1 MKRRMC
7 VLAALWGL
15 GCGVDLSLPTV
26 NLRAPMAGAV
36 MSSRNVRL
44 KWDNA
49 NPGAAPLCVNVF
61 ARRGDEVP
69 VTRLRVAHDATE
81 RLVRSDELPAA
92 PTFFWNV
99 SDCVAPAPPARWQVV
114 VPLEP
119 ARGEAVAAGVSS
131 DVDGDA
137 RPDLFYGSL
146 RASGRRVLADAS
158 SPLWRGT
165 VYSLSRTTPSPVSFR
180 PAGDVDGDGYA
191 DMIVLDGDL
200 SVIYGGAYDE
210 LTDPVPLLRGGARDA
225 QVIGGYDLD
234 GDGRAEIAA
243 GCPGDD
249 SHGRNRGFLEVRLG
263 STGAVLH
270 VLRGDADDDQFGWF
284 CRAIGD
290 VDGDGANDLLI
301 GAPGHKVDG
310 KPGYVRLHSG
320 RSGALLHRIEGE
332 AAGDR
337 LGWCVAKLG
346 DLDGDG
352 VPDLLC
358 GAPFHDAG
366 SNDCGAVYVFSGKT
380 GARLQKLIGA
390 QAEARFG
397 WAVHGA
403 DDLDGD
409 GKPDFVV
416 GSPLEDGPTNGP
428 EAADADRGAARGF
441 SGASG
446 EPLFTLRGR
455 HPKAEFGFSV
465 CELGEVEPGQHEL
478 VVGARSDLG
487 EAGMVGTA
495 AAYRIA
501 TGKGD
506 RAPVVIEGSG
516 ELERFDPSELHQV
529 DPARTIELPT
539 AKNHTLVIGVGLAV
553 LLLLGAAFAASRR

>member
-1 MKRRMC
+1 M
-7 VLAALWGL
+7 
-15 GCGVDLSLPTV
+15 SLPT
-26 NLRAPMAGAV
+26 RG
-36 MSSRNVRL
+36 
-44 KWDNA
+44 
-49 NPGAAPLCVNVF
+49 F
-61 ARRGDEVP
+61 ALALGLS
-69 VTRLRVAHDATE
+69 TA
-81 RLVRSDELPAA
+81 
-92 PTFFWNV
+92 F
-99 SDCVAPAPPARWQVV
+99 
-114 VPLEP
+114 
-119 ARGEAVAAGVSS
+119 AVAQ
-131 DVDGDA
+131 
-137 RPDLFYGSL
+137 
-146 RASGRRVLADAS
+146 
-158 SPLWRGT
+158 
-165 VYSLSRTTPSPVSFR
+165 TPSYVFVGKAPNAQFGSTVTN
-180 PAGDVDGDGYA
+180 AGDVDGDGYPELLIGSPIDPRTTEKAGALELRSGRTRAVLFTWLGPGKGDELGFGA
-191 DMIVLDGDL
+191 DGAGDVDGDGRPDL
-200 SVIYGGAYDE
+200 VCGVLGGVGPERSFIGHARVYSGK
-210 LTDPVPLLRGGARDA
+210 TGARLHTF
-225 QVIGGYDLD
+225 IGHDHYDFYGLAVAGLGDLD